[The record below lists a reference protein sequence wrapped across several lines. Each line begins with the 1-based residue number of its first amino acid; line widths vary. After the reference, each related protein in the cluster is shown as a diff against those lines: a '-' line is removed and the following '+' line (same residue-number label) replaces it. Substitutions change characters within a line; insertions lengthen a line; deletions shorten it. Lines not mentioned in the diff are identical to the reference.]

1 MNKQKDILKEIID
14 NLSKKDLKSVYAAD
28 LYGRLGKEK
37 DELMR
42 NVIQEKI
49 GSIQLNDEIKA
60 IVTVEEVR
68 AVTEKL
74 GYGIAFNQD
83 RTAYLSLIH
92 I

>member
-1 MNKQKDILKEIID
+1 MSKQKDILKEIID

-37 DELMR
+37 DELMK

-49 GSIQLNDEIKA
+49 SSIQLNDETKA
-60 IVTVEEVR
+60 IVAVEEVKN
-68 AVTEKL
+68 VTEKL

-83 RTAYLSLIH
+83 KIAYLYNP
-92 I
+92 